1 MVLPTLLPPGGL
13 PLLHYCSAFS
23 LSQDH
28 TLIGGHRK
36 FVLVSES
43 PLVGRLPRSSG
54 SDASI
59 IVCSASGRDSRPCQA
74 ARLSYEE
81 CHRRSPRE
89 NRNSE
94 AQRRAGNEIGRAHV

>member
-1 MVLPTLLPPGGL
+1 MRISDWSSDVCSSDLLTLA
-13 PLLHYCSAFS
+13 YCPSFA
-23 LSQDH
+23 LSQDQ

-36 FVLVSES
+36 FVLVRDS

-94 AQRRAGNEIGRAHV
+94 AQRRAGNVQS